1 MKLLCVRP
9 SGGVTLST
17 MFRIRPAQDTDH
29 DQVLGLLCRLQAVPC
44 HHIGYHG
51 ETEAEL
57 ADELA
62 GLGWPTNT
70 FLAVDDADQVRG
82 VLSVDVDQRPGR
94 AWWYGPFV
102 DVPAAHPAADRIWS
116 RTADA
121 LYAAAHTLPTVR
133 GISDSEL
140 YGHVEHSRLAAFAHR
155 HGFPPGEYSSVLALD
170 GVDLV
175 RLVGAVPDGQGT
187 VDVAE
192 CPTPST
198 DSIIATALIRLH
210 ERSFPNT
217 YLSAAAILAGTGDR
231 VLIVATDGGKLVG
244 YAVGGIQPLDYFVDF
259 VAVAPESR
267 NRGVGA
273 ALVTTL
279 VQRLGD
285 RHGARPAACAVVAGG
300 NAPSRR
306 MLHTLGF
313 RPHLELVS
321 YRLRARSLV
330 A

>member
-1 MKLLCVRP
+1 
-9 SGGVTLST
+9 
-17 MFRIRPAQDTDH
+17 MFRIRPAMDTDH
-29 DQVLGLLCRLQAVPC
+29 DQVLALLCRLQAVPC

-51 ETEAEL
+51 ETTSEL

-62 GLGWPTNT
+62 GLNWPTNT

-82 VLSVDVDQRPGR
+82 VLTADVDQHLRR

-102 DVPAAHPAADRIWS
+102 DVPAEHPAADRIWS

-121 LYAAAHTLPTVR
+121 LYAAAHTLPALR
-133 GISDSEL
+133 GIRDSEL
-140 YGHVEHSRLAAFAHR
+140 YGHVEHCRLAEFAHR

-175 RLVGAVPDGQGT
+175 RMVGAVP
-187 VDVAE
+187 VAPDAVE
-192 CPTPST
+192 VTEFPTPPT
-198 DSIIATALIRLH
+198 DSTIAEALIRLH
-210 ERSFPNT
+210 EQSFPNT

-231 VLIVATDGGKLVG
+231 VLVTATHNGKLVG

-267 NRGVGA
+267 SHGIGA

-279 VQRLGD
+279 VQRLAD
-285 RHGARPAACAVVAGG
+285 KHGARTTACAVVAGG

-321 YRLRARSLV
+321 YRLRATSLV